1 MEKKEYIHPI
11 QKSGTQSVPEPFF
24 VNQAVN
30 RIKANPPVIR
40 LAKKL
45 GVDLLKVIGTGRN
58 GHITKQDI
66 KDYSINIK

>member
-1 MEKKEYIHPI
+1 MEKREYIHPI
-11 QKSGTQSVPEPFF
+11 QKSGAHSVPDSFF

-45 GVDLLKVIGTGRN
+45 GVDLSKSSVQGEMDTLLNKMLKI
-58 GHITKQDI
+58 ILLL
-66 KDYSINIK
+66 

>member
-1 MEKKEYIHPI
+1 MEKREYIHPI
-11 QKSGTQSVPEPFF
+11 QKSGAHSVPDSFF
-24 VNQAVN
+24 VNQDVN

-45 GVDLLKVIGTGRN
+45 GVDLSKVIGSGRN

-66 KDYSINIK
+66 KDYSITIK